1 MNADEKKLMNII
13 DMHTAGEPVR
23 IIDARHL
30 DLVGESLLERRAQFK
45 MQFDHIRRAAMREPR
60 GHADM
65 YGVVLIKPSNPI
77 AHVGAIFIHNSGYSS
92 MCGHVCIALGRFLSD
107 ESEPAADRTFIVESP
122 CGLVLISHDR
132 SACHSDYSSVI
143 EVPGEVIS
151 QDLELNFGDKGR
163 VRFDICYGG
172 AYYAILSA
180 ADIGVEFAQTSTDL
194 IARLLTDFVSAAR
207 AQVAIPHNG
216 PRELAFLYGAILCE
230 HDRLLTDTVNRHIC
244 WFGNGQIDRSP
255 TGSGVAARLALA
267 FDKKDAELAMEYQ
280 FTGVSGLVFSGKIL
294 TATEGMV
301 QTLIGGQSFYIGRG
315 SMIIENE
322 DPVAHGFVPNHSEQA
337 ET

>member
-1 MNADEKKLMNII
+1 MSEDGKKLLNII

-30 DLVGESLLERRAQFK
+30 DLVGDSLLERRAQFK
-45 MQFDHIRRAAMREPR
+45 KLFDHLRRAAMREPR

-65 YGVVLIKPSNPI
+65 YGVVLIQPSNPI
-77 AHVGAIFIHNSGYSS
+77 AQVGAIFIHNSGYSS

-107 ESEPAADRTFIVESP
+107 ECAPGSKATFIVETP
-122 CGLVLISHDR
+122 CGLVPVSHDR
-132 SACHSDYSSVI
+132 SNRQSTYFSAI

-151 QDLELNFGDKGR
+151 RDSVLNLGDKGR

-180 ADIGVEFAQTSTDL
+180 ADIALDFSHASTEA
-194 IARLLTDFVSAAR
+194 IGRLLTHFVNAAR
-207 AQVAIPHNG
+207 AQVAIPQSG

-230 HDRLLTDTVNRHIC
+230 HDRLLDDGVNRHIC

-267 FDKKDAELAMEYQ
+267 SDKKEAELAREYE
-280 FTGVSGLVFSGKIL
+280 FSGVSGLVFSGKIL
-294 TATEGMV
+294 AAAEGLV
-301 QTLIGGQSFYIGRG
+301 QTLISGQSYYIGRG
-315 SMIIENE
+315 TMIVENE
-322 DPVAHGFVPNHSEQA
+322 DPVAHGFVANHLEQA
-337 ET
+337 GT